1 MFDFPISPLQLLVPT
16 NLTSSRSL
24 LLLLLLIRHM
34 PSTRARQFQQI
45 KPENKA
51 IDQLDLP
58 LRSWPKKKNQIL
70 FEHLYVLFFLLALKY
85 RIV

>member
-1 MFDFPISPLQLLVPT
+1 
-16 NLTSSRSL
+16 
-24 LLLLLLIRHM
+24 M